1 MTNEELAIE
10 IQQGHTEYISELW
23 DQTEKLFV
31 SHCNSWW
38 AKRGERFSDCGLT
51 PDDLKQECY
60 FILIDAVAAFDS
72 STGFKFTTYTRF
84 PMQNR
89 FNALLGY
96 RYGHRNL
103 LNHCISLDTPVT
115 EDEDYSLLDA
125 IPDSDS
131 ERPYEQIDHAD
142 YIARLHKDLEA
153 AMDRK
158 LSEQQKS
165 ILLDWYYFRSSF
177 EDIMEKHGISA
188 GRVRTILKTSRSRL
202 RSDPELSKLYGNEI
216 LQDLIYKRTGLS
228 YFKNSGMSS
237 VEKSVEILDYKL
249 RKTAYEKHAKPDKEA
264 NE

>member
-31 SHCNSWW
+31 MFCNKWW
-38 AKRGERFSDCGLT
+38 AVRGERFAECGITL
-51 PDDLKQECY
+51 DDLKQECY
-60 FILIDAVAAFDS
+60 FVLIDTVAAYDS
-72 STGFKFTTYTRF
+72 AKGYKFTSFIKYH
-84 PMQNR
+84 MQNR

-96 RYGHRNL
+96 CKNRRREP
-103 LNHCISLDTPVT
+103 LNSCTSLDTPIT

-142 YIARLHKDLEA
+142 YIAKLHKDLEA
-153 AMDRK
+153 AMNRK

-165 ILLDWYYFRSSF
+165 ILLDWYYFRSPF
-177 EDIMEKHGISA
+177 EDIMEKHGLSA
-188 GRVRTILKTSRSRL
+188 GRVRTILRTSCNRL
-202 RSDPELSKLYGNEI
+202 GSDPELRKLYGNEI
-216 LQDLIYKRTGLS
+216 LQDLLYKRTGLS

-237 VEKSVEILDYKL
+237 VEKAVEILDYKL
-249 RKTAYEKHAKPDKEA
+249 RNIAYAKSDKEA